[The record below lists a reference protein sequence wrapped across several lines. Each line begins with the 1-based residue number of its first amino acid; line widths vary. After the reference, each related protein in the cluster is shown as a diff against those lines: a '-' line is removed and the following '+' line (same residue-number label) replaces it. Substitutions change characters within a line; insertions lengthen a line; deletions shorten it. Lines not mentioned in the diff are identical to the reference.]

1 MVNKEYLGRGIHSP
15 KFLSSL
21 KNGKLKGMLEVV
33 NADEN
38 LDIQIREDYLNIYYR
53 GGNIAKVNSENSID
67 FDKFYFYLGTD
78 KVPKKEA
85 EKDTTLCLNLKKQ
98 RDELINHFKEG
109 DYQTFFSQAK
119 LVLDAW
125 FSCYSKSKAERE
137 EQHQLSLH
145 NRDWQ
150 FGFVIIDIEYQVSRL
165 SPFKYEN
172 GEKEKYPRFDIIAVK
187 DGSIYVIELK
197 KGTKALS
204 NKSGLQDHWDSY
216 KYSIDRYPI
225 PFTKEMKNLIEQK
238 QMLGLID
245 KHIQITS
252 EKPIFAIAYAYDDKE
267 PSSEEQWKALM
278 RECEKIRDTSISIP
292 IIRVS
297 NNKLEDVWK

>member
-1 MVNKEYLGRGIHSP
+1 MARKISEAFVNE
-15 KFLSSL
+15 L
-21 KNGKLKGMLEVV
+21 KSGKLKGMLEVV

-38 LDIQIREDYLNIYYR
+38 LDIQIRENYLNIYYK
-53 GGNIAKVNSENSID
+53 GGNIAKVNSEKSIE
-67 FDKFYFYLGTD
+67 FDKFYFYLDTD
-78 KVPKKEA
+78 KVPKNEA
-85 EKDTTLCLNLKKQ
+85 KKDSNLCLSLKKKK
-98 RDELINHFKEG
+98 DKLIECFKEG
-109 DYQTFFSQAK
+109 DYQTFFDQAK
-119 LVLDAW
+119 EVMDAW
-125 FSCYSKSKAERE
+125 FDCYSKSKEERK
-137 EQHQLSLH
+137 EQHELSLH

-150 FGFVIIDIEYQVSRL
+150 SEFAIIDIEYQVSRL

-172 GEKEKYPRFDIIAVK
+172 GEKYPRFDIIAVK

-204 NKSGLQDHWDSY
+204 KKSGLQDHWDSY
-216 KYSIDRYPI
+216 KYSIDRNPI
-225 PFTKEMKNLIEQK
+225 PFIKEMKNLIEQK

-267 PSSEEQWKALM
+267 PSSEKQWKALM
-278 RECEKIRDTSISIP
+278 SECEKIRDTSISIP

-297 NNKLEDVWK
+297 NNKLEEVWK